1 MPDRDGISVEIDG
14 ILSPALPA
22 TVRTADGFDYG
33 VGSGAHYRDIV
44 QSHFVNALMK
54 PFNTA
59 FHRFHQSELV
69 VRQAGG
75 RHDTGESS
83 TTADIRHRLELPLG
97 RCFTDER
104 YDGRGVQNMPFPNNT
119 DIAWPYQ
126 PARLS
131 FRSKFHVKHLQ
142 LAQCI
147 VKHFL
152 KNRRPIQF
160 VIHITHAHHPNLQ
173 ASKSAARNSRRFM
186 FHVKLFQ
193 ASSIS
198 SASSAAEALTYT
210 VT

>member
-1 MPDRDGISVEIDG
+1 MGFPSRSTAS
-14 ILSPALPA
+14 SPLLPA

-54 PFNTA
+54 PFDTA
-59 FHRFHQSELV
+59 FHRFHQGELV

-147 VKHFL
+147 AKHFL
-152 KNRRPIQF
+152 KIGDPSNSSF
-160 VIHITHAHHPNLQ
+160 TSLIHTILIYRHQ
-173 ASKSAARNSRRFM
+173 KSAARNSRRFM